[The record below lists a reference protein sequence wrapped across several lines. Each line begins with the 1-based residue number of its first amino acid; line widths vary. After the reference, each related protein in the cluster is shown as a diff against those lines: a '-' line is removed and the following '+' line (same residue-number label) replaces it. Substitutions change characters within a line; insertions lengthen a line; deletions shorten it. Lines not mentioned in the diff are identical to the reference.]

1 MSAAHTIRPA
11 RLEDAPALQQIYAH
25 YVEQTAYSFEYQPP
39 TPQEFQARIAA
50 TLQAYPYLV
59 ADVEGTPLGYAYAG
73 RMRSREAYDWV
84 GGNHRLPGPQAIGQ
98 GLGRALYDALLP
110 QWPAK
115 GCKRPMPVSPPITL
129 AASISINIWAL
140 WRRVTSSVAAIR
152 WANGGMWSGWPWTWA
167 ASLARLRRCAH
178 GDRS

>member
-59 ADVEGTPLGYAYAG
+59 AEVEGTPLGYAYAG
-73 RMRSREAYDWV
+73 RMRSREAYDWAAPFTMPCSP
-84 GGNHRLPGPQAIGQ
+84 N
-98 GLGRALYDALLP
+98 
-110 QWPAK
+110 WPAK
-115 GCKRPMPVSPPITL
+115 GCKRPMPVSPPTIP
-129 AASISINIWAL
+129 AASLSTSAWAL

-167 ASLARLRRCAH
+167 VSLARLRRCAH

>member
-59 ADVEGTPLGYAYAG
+59 AEVEGTPLGYAYAG

-84 GGNHRLPGPQAIGQ
+84 VETTVYLAPQAIGQ

-110 QWPAK
+110 QLASQGVQKAYACITANNTGSIDFHKHLGFVEEGYFFRGGYKMGQWWDVVWLALDLGGFPCPPPAL
-115 GCKRPMPVSPPITL
+115 RP
-129 AASISINIWAL
+129 
-140 WRRVTSSVAAIR
+140 WR
-152 WANGGMWSGWPWTWA
+152 
-167 ASLARLRRCAH
+167 
-178 GDRS
+178 

>member
-59 ADVEGTPLGYAYAG
+59 AEVEGTPLAMPMRAG
-73 RMRSREAYDWV
+73 C
-84 GGNHRLPGPQAIGQ
+84 GPGKPMTGWWK
-98 GLGRALYDALLP
+98 P
-110 QWPAK
+110 PFTWPP
-115 GCKRPMPVSPPITL
+115 RP
-129 AASISINIWAL
+129 
-140 WRRVTSSVAAIR
+140 
-152 WANGGMWSGWPWTWA
+152 
-167 ASLARLRRCAH
+167 
-178 GDRS
+178 